1 MQFDFLPIPRIYFG
15 LHKFQDIGSFIL
27 EFGSRVF
34 LVASE
39 SALKSNAELKKILND
54 STSELGYE
62 ISTYFIKG
70 EPTIEI
76 IDSGVEEAKGF
87 NSDVILGLGGGS
99 VLDSSKAIAALVT
112 NGGSALDYMEVIGKG
127 ILISKPPLPI
137 IVAPT
142 TAGTGSEVTKNTVIF
157 AKDDKLKAS
166 IRSLLLIPKIAII
179 DPNLMLSLPPN
190 VTATCGMDALTQ
202 LIESYTSNKSH
213 PITDTLAILGIQRVL
228 KSLPIAYQ
236 NGQSYEA
243 REDMALAALLSGI
256 CLANVGLGAV
266 HGFASP
272 MGGLNIPHGVICSA
286 LLAPTIEVNIKE
298 LQNKSPNSSILV
310 KYSNI
315 GRLISGKS
323 SSTQV
328 EDHEVLIEYLR
339 KLTQDLKI
347 PSLSKY
353 GMIESDIPLIVEKAK
368 QASSMRYNPI
378 TLSDSALTS
387 ILEQV
392 IG

>member
-1 MQFDFLPIPRIYFG
+1 MQFDFLPIPRINFG
-15 LHKFQDIGSFIL
+15 LHKFQDVRSFIL

-34 LVASE
+34 IVASE
-39 SALKSNAELKKILND
+39 STLNKNPVLKKILLN

-62 ISTYFIKG
+62 SLIYFIKG

-76 IDSGVEEAKGF
+76 IDSGVEEAKEF
-87 NSDVILGLGGGS
+87 KSDVILGIGGGS
-99 VLDSSKAIAALVT
+99 VLDSAKAIAGLVT

-127 ILISKPPLPI
+127 LSISKPPLPI

-142 TAGTGSEVTKNTVIF
+142 TAGTGSEVTKNAVIF

-179 DPNLMLSLPPN
+179 DPILMLSVPSN

-202 LIESYTSNKSH
+202 LIEAYTSNMAH
-213 PITDTLAILGIQRVL
+213 PFTDTLAMLGIQKAL

-272 MGGLNIPHGVICSA
+272 MGGLNIPHGVICSV

-298 LQNKSPNSSILV
+298 LKSKSPNSAVLA
-310 KYSNI
+310 KYSRI
-315 GRLISGKS
+315 GRIISGQS
-323 SSTQV
+323 SSTQE
-328 EDHEVLIEYLR
+328 EDHEILIEYLK

-347 PSLSKY
+347 PSLSEY
-353 GMIESDIPLIVEKAK
+353 GVNESDIPSIVEKARE
-368 QASSMRYNPI
+368 ASSMRYNPI
-378 TLSDSALTS
+378 TLEDSALTS
-387 ILEQV
+387 ILKYV
-392 IG
+392 IS